1 MERGDEAEL
10 CWRLACDELL
20 ERTGER
26 HVWDPGGVGLFGG
39 LDEGGFPTGA
49 FGIGFGG
56 IGSAHAMIRD
66 DGDERGDAE
75 FGGFLEDPVHGLG
88 FGDGLD
94 ECDGMW
100 RFGDEILRKPAESDA
115 TFLDGIDAGVDA
127 ETDAVEDDDLLMGLE
142 AEDGSGVVS
151 IGITEI
157 EDLGVA
163 AIGWEEK
170 PVHGR

>member
-1 MERGDEAEL
+1 M
-10 CWRLACDELL
+10 
-20 ERTGER
+20 
-26 HVWDPGGVGLFGG
+26 
-39 LDEGGFPTGA
+39 
-49 FGIGFGG
+49 
-56 IGSAHAMIRD
+56 
-66 DGDERGDAE
+66 
-75 FGGFLEDPVHGLG
+75 EDPVHGLG

-94 ECDGMW
+94 KCDGMW